1 MPDDLQYYYEQE
13 LAYLRQMGAQFKEK
27 YPKAASRLMLEP
39 AQCEDPHVERL
50 LEAFAFLAA
59 RVHLKIDDEFPEI
72 TEALLGIVYPHLTRP
87 VPSMSVVE
95 FRLDL
100 EQGKLSTGLPIPRDS
115 VLRSRPGTSVDCT
128 FRTCYDTTLWPISV
142 SVAEWKTPDRLL
154 PAIKASD
161 YAGALRLELRCA
173 PDVTFPQLQ
182 IDRLRFYL
190 SGDDAL
196 VHSLYELLCC
206 KLNRVVI
213 RDPSPATRVKP
224 VTLGASCFHPIGFA
238 EDEAVLSYPRQSFV
252 GYRLLQEY
260 FTFPYKFFFVDIT
273 GLDSVWSGGFKG
285 RAELV
290 FLFSDTG
297 GDEYKERLEMGVSP
311 RVFRL
316 GCTPIVNLFPKTA
329 EPILIDQRRYEYPV
343 VPDARRPNATEVF
356 SVDDVAS
363 IDPATQRIV
372 QFRPFYSF
380 RHSASGDTPQCFWL
394 ARRRPS
400 PRVNDEGTDMF
411 LSLVDMSLRPV
422 RPGTETL
429 SIHTTCTNR
438 DLPARLPSGNEELGD
453 FELEGVSSIKRIV
466 ALRKPTKPLR
476 IATGKSRLWRLI
488 SHLSLNYLS
497 LVEEGT
503 EALKQILRLY
513 DFGQTASSAKEIEGI
528 AALRSYRHFAPVISD
543 GRTSFAR
550 GTRVEMELD
559 EEQFIGGGVYLFA
572 SVLEQ
577 FFGLYASLNSFSQL
591 VVRTRQRKEVL
602 REWPP
607 RAGRKILI

>member
-1 MPDDLQYYYEQE
+1 
-13 LAYLRQMGAQFKEK
+13 
-27 YPKAASRLMLEP
+27 
-39 AQCEDPHVERL
+39 
-50 LEAFAFLAA
+50 
-59 RVHLKIDDEFPEI
+59 
-72 TEALLGIVYPHLTRP
+72 
-87 VPSMSVVE
+87 
-95 FRLDL
+95 
-100 EQGKLSTGLPIPRDS
+100 
-115 VLRSRPGTSVDCT
+115 
-128 FRTCYDTTLWPISV
+128 
-142 SVAEWKTPDRLL
+142 
-154 PAIKASD
+154 
-161 YAGALRLELRCA
+161 
-173 PDVTFPQLQ
+173 
-182 IDRLRFYL
+182 
-190 SGDDAL
+190 
-196 VHSLYELLCC
+196 
-206 KLNRVVI
+206 
-213 RDPSPATRVKP
+213 
-224 VTLGASCFHPIGFA
+224 
-238 EDEAVLSYPRQSFV
+238 
-252 GYRLLQEY
+252 
-260 FTFPYKFFFVDIT
+260 
-273 GLDSVWSGGFKG
+273 
-285 RAELV
+285 
-290 FLFSDTG
+290 
-297 GDEYKERLEMGVSP
+297 MGVSP